1 MVSSPPKFPCVPLYN
16 QPLTLA
22 SNFGEIKGSSPF
34 GGSFTHRFTDL
45 TEYNM
50 EIESLREQDIDFE
63 AHDMAGLKI
72 PAVKPGAFFCDT
84 IGFQKIAFDEAQT
97 HKPDNLLRVVYVEP
111 NRPAYRAEV
120 MNELTYLQ
128 KAVGGGLI
136 EPIYLEDGTVIVAND
151 EAKLRGMAGNRRLG
165 ESVIAGPFFVCGEEG
180 DDFSSLTDEEAAR
193 TMNRFAEPEE
203 ISQAEVRVDMGYT
216 IFFMSQE

>member
-1 MVSSPPKFPCVPLYN
+1 MSVSDVVVIEPEGIPMLD
-16 QPLTLA
+16 
-22 SNFGEIKGSSPF
+22 GEIHGRLPA
-34 GGSFTHRFTDL
+34 GGKFSQQFTDL
-45 TEYNM
+45 IAYNLK
-50 EIESLREQDIDFE
+50 IEELRERNRDFE
-63 AHDMAGLKI
+63 AHDMVGLNI
-72 PAVKPGAFFCDT
+72 PAMESGAFFCDT
-84 IGFQKIAFDEAQT
+84 TGFQKIAFDEAQT

-203 ISQAEVRVDMGYT
+203 ISQAEVRADMGYA